1 MAVKTITVDTDAYD
15 RLARLKRPGQ
25 SFSEVIKEHLPA
37 PGSTARDL
45 LARLDGSAISD
56 ETLAAVERVI
66 EERGRQPIRVPEW

>member
-1 MAVKTITVDTDAYD
+1 MAVKTITIDMDAYD
-15 RLARLKRPGQ
+15 RLARLKRTGQ
-25 SFSEVIKEHLPA
+25 SFSEVIKEHLPT

-56 ETLAAVERVI
+56 ETLAAVERVV